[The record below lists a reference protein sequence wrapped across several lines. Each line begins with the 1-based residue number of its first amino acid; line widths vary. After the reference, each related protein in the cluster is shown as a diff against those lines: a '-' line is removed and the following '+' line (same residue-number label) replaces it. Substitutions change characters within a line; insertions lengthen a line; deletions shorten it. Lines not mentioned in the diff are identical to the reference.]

1 MLKLTCTVRSATL
14 ALTLA
19 AGLTLPAAATL
30 ARTPLTPTPQASQA
44 EPSKIAMIQ
53 LKGSPSEAPGPLDW
67 LFGGDET
74 PTLSKLVDTLEDI
87 AEDDSVDGVL
97 IRLKDAELS
106 ATQVQEVGVAL
117 NHIREAGKKV
127 HVFAESYGTSDLMLA
142 SYADEVIIQ
151 EGGAVS
157 LPGLYME
164 EMFLADTLAWVGLK
178 ADFVQVGDY
187 KGAAESLARNA
198 PSKEWDQNINQLLD
212 SLYANVRK
220 PILKGRKLTD
230 KKLDEA
236 METAWMAD
244 AKDAARVGL
253 IDTQVDLARIAD
265 HLDQAHEGDGVAWQ
279 QIKFEGEGV
288 DMESSMNPFAI
299 MSIFTKQPD
308 LKPKRPTIAVL
319 HIDGAIIDGDST
331 SGGLFGGEE
340 QVGSR
345 TIRNA
350 LEDILKEPL
359 IKGVVVRINS
369 PGGSATASEVIWQG
383 LRRVADK
390 KPVWVSV
397 GHMAASGGYY
407 CAVAGEKIYV
417 NPSSIVGSIGVVG
430 GKLSMQGLYDWAKVK
445 VVGRARGPRAH
456 MFASAAPWGEQER
469 ELVRKKMEQTYTL
482 FTSRVE
488 AGREGIDLSQTAE
501 GRLFTGDR
509 AVELKM
515 ADEVGGL
522 DECVSDLATKLS
534 MDNFGVMHYPAPK
547 SLGEVIEDAFEGVS
561 APADLKAALA
571 AREPALVTAARELL
585 GDTTWRQIAPSVQ
598 ALMQMREQPVILMSP
613 RVIVVK

>member
-1 MLKLTCTVRSATL
+1 MLATITRSARSLTL
-14 ALTLA
+14 ATALA
-19 AGLTLPAAATL
+19 AGLAVPAAAL
-30 ARTPLTPTPQASQA
+30 AMTPAARVDAGPT
-44 EPSKIAMIQ
+44 KVAMIE

-67 LFGGDET
+67 LMGGGET
-74 PTLSKLVDTLEDI
+74 PTLSKLVDTLEEL
-87 AEDDSVDGVL
+87 AEDDSVKAVL

-106 ATQVQEVGVAL
+106 ATQVQEVGIAL
-117 NHIREAGKKV
+117 EHVKAAGKKV
-127 HVFAESYGTSDLMLA
+127 HIFGESYGTSDLILA

-151 EGGAVS
+151 EGGEVS

-164 EMFLADTLAWVGLK
+164 EMFLADTLSWVGVK

-187 KGAAESLARNA
+187 KGAAEAMTRSA

-244 AKDAARVGL
+244 AKDATRVGL
-253 IDTQVDLARIAD
+253 IDSQVDLSKITD
-265 HLDQAHEGDGVAWQ
+265 HLDQQHEGDGIEWHT
-279 QIKFEGEGV
+279 IKFEGDGPQI
-288 DMESSMNPFAI
+288 DGMNPFAI
-299 MSIFTKQPD
+299 MSIFSKQPD
-308 LKPKRPTIAVL
+308 LKPKRETIAVL

-331 SGGLFGGEE
+331 SGGIFGGEE

-350 LEDILKEPL
+350 LEDILKEDL
-359 IKGVVVRINS
+359 IKGVVVRIDS
-369 PGGSATASEVIWQG
+369 PGGSATASEVMWQG
-383 LRRVADK
+383 IRRVAAK

-407 CAVAGEKIYV
+407 CAVAGDKIYV

-430 GKLSMQGLYDWAKVK
+430 GKMSMQGLYDWAKVK
-445 VVGRARGPRAH
+445 VVGRARGPRAS
-456 MFASAAPWGEQER
+456 MFASASPWSDQDR
-469 ELVRKKMEQTYTL
+469 ELVRNKMQQTYKL

-488 AGREGIDLSQTAE
+488 AGRKGIDLATTAE

-509 AVELKM
+509 AIDLKM
-515 ADEVGGL
+515 ADNIGGL
-522 DECVSDLATKLS
+522 DDCISDLATDLHI
-534 MDNFGVMHYPAPK
+534 DNFGVMHYPAPK
-547 SLGEVIEDAFEGVS
+547 SLGEVIEDAFKGVQT
-561 APADLKAALA
+561 PVDLKAALVKH
-571 AREPALVTAARELL
+571 EPALVTAARELV
-585 GDTTWRQIAPSVQ
+585 GDSTWRQISPSLQ
-598 ALMQMREQPVILMSP
+598 ALMQMRDQPVILMSP